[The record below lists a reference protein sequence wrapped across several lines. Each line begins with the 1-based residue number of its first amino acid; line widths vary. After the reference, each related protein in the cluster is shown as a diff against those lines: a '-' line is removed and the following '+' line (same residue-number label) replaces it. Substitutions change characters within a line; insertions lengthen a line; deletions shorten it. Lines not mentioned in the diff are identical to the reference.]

1 MRTETNSI
9 SAMVAPWSTHG
20 SLQVS
25 ANGHYLHHADGTEFF
40 WLGDTAWHLARLTPD
55 DVERYLANRADK
67 GFTVIHFY
75 ATQDP
80 NPRFGG
86 KNYAGAIAFEGEGP
100 PFAQVRLNE
109 AYWQHIDFIVDRAAR
124 YGLYVALAPAWG
136 LNLNGGKRQ
145 YFTDPDQ
152 HNYAFGKMVGQR
164 YRHQPNL
171 IWIAVAEYQTPFI
184 EPTPPEHRARVL
196 RLVDGLRAGDGGDHL
211 MTIHPLS
218 RFTSSDDFHE
228 APWLAFNMIQTHV
241 YHDYI
246 DSLVSGD
253 WQRTPAKP
261 TLNAEGWYEAEE
273 DLFISR
279 VGVQKTTP
287 FDAGWIQRYQA
298 YWSTF
303 FGSIGYGYG
312 HHRLWT
318 FLAAEQSFPADLAQT
333 PGVLLVSA
341 LEAPGSAHL
350 SYLRAL
356 LTAKPAY
363 TRVPDQSLLVL
374 NTIGADGTLS
384 PNLRCALRDHNRQWA
399 YVYSSRG
406 EVIGLYMDK
415 LAPGQAAAYW
425 YNPRSGLWHVDG
437 HESEQAAPF
446 VTAIRSGV
454 DAPVQYFFPP
464 GTPADGN
471 DWVCVVEVQDPIICV
486 VLDCGDNWDCG
497 CSDLPCTLR

>member
-67 GFTVIHFY
+67 GFTVIHLY